1 MKWLN
6 RQEVN
11 MLERERG
18 NVVEREGEREML
30 RLEKARIEYLLY
42 MLQKKDRMNK
52 TTKERTKERMNKKE
66 REQE

>member
-52 TTKERTKERMNKKE
+52 TTKERMNKKE

>member
-1 MKWLN
+1 
-6 RQEVN
+6 
-11 MLERERG
+11 
-18 NVVEREGEREML
+18 ML